1 MRADSCSGPT
11 TDSICGH
18 GLGRMG
24 HSSNFARWPHLGPIP
39 PMDGG
44 GHLVPLSYVY
54 GYRGGVG
61 RRGVAQD
68 TIGDNGLDIRARV
81 RRYQLI
87 LSRCAAGFVPKSA
100 ISEISR
106 SGQRKN
112 GRSGGNFLSDIGC
125 AWAVLGGIPSG
136 WGQFGAVKKWAV
148 VIGGLRRQLNALY
161 LTKMAWQPH
170 LRSAFPHA
178 YQGYACVSCVP
189 GSPRYPHPLTRLCVW
204 RLPPARLLVDPGV
217 PGSTPMPR
225 GSGRCTCCL
234 PLPRQMSCN
243 SSLWNCPA
251 ISWWL

>member
-68 TIGDNGLDIRARV
+68 TIGDNGLEIRARV

-87 LSRCAAGFVPKSA
+87 LWRCAAGFVPKSA

-112 GRSGGNFLSDIGC
+112 GRSGGNFLSTARC

-136 WGQFGAVKKWAV
+136 WGQFGAVKKLLSF
-148 VIGGLRRQLNALY
+148 IGGLRRQLNALY
-161 LTKMAWQPH
+161 TPP
-170 LRSAFPHA
+170 SASSR
-178 YQGYACVSCVP
+178 YISRLGCCS
-189 GSPRYPHPLTRLCVW
+189 SPRAGNRPKAGHKTQEVNIRSQYKKEVLQRV
-204 RLPPARLLVDPGV
+204 A
-217 PGSTPMPR
+217 
-225 GSGRCTCCL
+225 
-234 PLPRQMSCN
+234 N
-243 SSLWNCPA
+243 
-251 ISWWL
+251 

>member
-24 HSSNFARWPHLGPIP
+24 HFSNFARWPHLGPIP

-54 GYRGGVG
+54 GYRGGIG

-68 TIGDNGLDIRARV
+68 TIGDNGLKIRARV

-87 LSRCAAGFVPKSA
+87 LLRCAAGFVPKSA

-112 GRSGGNFLSDIGC
+112 GRSGGNFLSDTGC

-148 VIGGLRRQLNALY
+148 VIGGLRWQLNALY
-161 LTKMAWQPH
+161 
-170 LRSAFPHA
+170 
-178 YQGYACVSCVP
+178 
-189 GSPRYPHPLTRLCVW
+189 
-204 RLPPARLLVDPGV
+204 
-217 PGSTPMPR
+217 
-225 GSGRCTCCL
+225 
-234 PLPRQMSCN
+234 
-243 SSLWNCPA
+243 SL
-251 ISWWL
+251 

>member
-18 GLGRMG
+18 GWGRMG

-54 GYRGGVG
+54 GYRGGLG
-61 RRGVAQD
+61 RRGVAQG
-68 TIGDNGLDIRARV
+68 TIGDNDLELRARV

-100 ISEISR
+100 ISETSR

-112 GRSGGNFLSDIGC
+112 GRSGGQKLIETGC

-136 WGQFGAVKKWAV
+136 WGQFGAVNKLLSF
-148 VIGGLRRQLNALY
+148 IGGLSRRQLNAIPAY
-161 LTKMAWQPH
+161 SNYQPPSGVI
-170 LRSAFPHA
+170 RSRFPA
-178 YQGYACVSCVP
+178 
-189 GSPRYPHPLTRLCVW
+189 TR
-204 RLPPARLLVDPGV
+204 
-217 PGSTPMPR
+217 
-225 GSGRCTCCL
+225 
-234 PLPRQMSCN
+234 
-243 SSLWNCPA
+243 
-251 ISWWL
+251 WLGGH

>member
-68 TIGDNGLDIRARV
+68 TIGDNGLEIRARV

-136 WGQFGAVKKWAV
+136 WGQFGAVKKLLSF
-148 VIGGLRRQLNALY
+148 IGGLRRQLNALY
-161 LTKMAWQPH
+161 IAH
-170 LRSAFPHA
+170 LAGLWFSYVATTFLVRAPQTPKDLGFRVFSLLAIPLLLVPSIWPKN
-178 YQGYACVSCVP
+178 ACVMPNSKSGVTKYVATKI
-189 GSPRYPHPLTRLCVW
+189 RYNGFLK
-204 RLPPARLLVDPGV
+204 
-217 PGSTPMPR
+217 
-225 GSGRCTCCL
+225 
-234 PLPRQMSCN
+234 
-243 SSLWNCPA
+243 
-251 ISWWL
+251 

>member
-68 TIGDNGLDIRARV
+68 TIGDNGLEIRARV

-112 GRSGGNFLSDIGC
+112 GRSGEKNLTAKRR

-148 VIGGLRRQLNALY
+148 LIGGLRRQL
-161 LTKMAWQPH
+161 TK
-170 LRSAFPHA
+170 
-178 YQGYACVSCVP
+178 C
-189 GSPRYPHPLTRLCVW
+189 
-204 RLPPARLLVDPGV
+204 
-217 PGSTPMPR
+217 
-225 GSGRCTCCL
+225 
-234 PLPRQMSCN
+234 
-243 SSLWNCPA
+243 A
-251 ISWWL
+251 ISGLANLRWGCRCRVG

>member
-44 GHLVPLSYVY
+44 GHLGTLSYVY

-68 TIGDNGLDIRARV
+68 TTGDNGLEIWARV

-112 GRSGGNFLSDIGC
+112 GRSGGQKLIETRC
-125 AWAVLGGIPSG
+125 AWAIPGGIPSG
-136 WGQFGAVKKWAV
+136 WGQFEEAKKKTAVMD
-148 VIGGLRRQLNALY
+148 GLRRQLNA
-161 LTKMAWQPH
+161 
-170 LRSAFPHA
+170 R
-178 YQGYACVSCVP
+178 
-189 GSPRYPHPLTRLCVW
+189 
-204 RLPPARLLVDPGV
+204 
-217 PGSTPMPR
+217 
-225 GSGRCTCCL
+225 
-234 PLPRQMSCN
+234 
-243 SSLWNCPA
+243 
-251 ISWWL
+251 

>member
-68 TIGDNGLDIRARV
+68 TIGDNGLEIRARV

-87 LSRCAAGFVPKSA
+87 LWRCAADFVPKSA
-100 ISEISR
+100 ILR
-106 SGQRKN
+106 FADVGQRKN
-112 GRSGGNFLSDIGC
+112 GRSGGENQIAVRLP
-125 AWAVLGGIPSG
+125 WAVLGGMKVAKSSSG
-136 WGQFGAVKKWAV
+136 PLK
-148 VIGGLRRQLNALY
+148 I
-161 LTKMAWQPH
+161 
-170 LRSAFPHA
+170 S
-178 YQGYACVSCVP
+178 
-189 GSPRYPHPLTRLCVW
+189 GSHC
-204 RLPPARLLVDPGV
+204 
-217 PGSTPMPR
+217 
-225 GSGRCTCCL
+225 
-234 PLPRQMSCN
+234 
-243 SSLWNCPA
+243 
-251 ISWWL
+251 

>member
-68 TIGDNGLDIRARV
+68 TIGDNGLEIRARV

-87 LSRCAAGFVPKSA
+87 LGSRCAALPLPLLPA
-100 ISEISR
+100 TR
-106 SGQRKN
+106 LP
-112 GRSGGNFLSDIGC
+112 GR
-125 AWAVLGGIPSG
+125 
-136 WGQFGAVKKWAV
+136 
-148 VIGGLRRQLNALY
+148 
-161 LTKMAWQPH
+161 
-170 LRSAFPHA
+170 
-178 YQGYACVSCVP
+178 P
-189 GSPRYPHPLTRLCVW
+189 GSQLSACEA
-204 RLPPARLLVDPGV
+204 ARLLRRCV
-217 PGSTPMPR
+217 PLSNTPTLAVVGDTYLKPV
-225 GSGRCTCCL
+225 SL
-234 PLPRQMSCN
+234 PLR
-243 SSLWNCPA
+243 
-251 ISWWL
+251 

>member
-68 TIGDNGLDIRARV
+68 TIGDNGLEIRARV

-112 GRSGGNFLSDIGC
+112 GRSGENFLSTAGC
-125 AWAVLGGIPSG
+125 AWAVLGRMPSG
-136 WGQFGAVKKWAV
+136 WGWGQCGAVKKWAV
-148 VIGGLRRQLNALY
+148 FIGGLRRQLNAL
-161 LTKMAWQPH
+161 
-170 LRSAFPHA
+170 
-178 YQGYACVSCVP
+178 
-189 GSPRYPHPLTRLCVW
+189 
-204 RLPPARLLVDPGV
+204 
-217 PGSTPMPR
+217 
-225 GSGRCTCCL
+225 
-234 PLPRQMSCN
+234 
-243 SSLWNCPA
+243 
-251 ISWWL
+251 